1 MNWSGPAEL
10 KTQLS
15 RYWERGELLRAALG
29 AIPLFPLRLVLKS
42 PSSREL
48 GASFESVRQ
57 WSNELAAMPHVRIE
71 WRQVRHRV
79 QGLQR
84 LPERVFVDG
93 LDDALALT
101 GRQAETQQFLDL
113 AALARSTLPVLEPW
127 LARRPLQALELARA
141 WPKIL
146 KVVEWLVLHPR
157 PRIYL
162 RQADIPGVH
171 SKFIEA
177 HRAVLSE
184 LLDLA
189 LPAEA
194 IAAERAGLGQFTER
208 YGFLSK
214 PARIRLRVL
223 DPGIALIPGATC
235 PDVKIDALSFQ
246 NLTIDLER
254 VFITENEVNF
264 LAFPPQPGA
273 IVIFGAGYGWQALAQ
288 ARWLSRLP
296 IHYWGDIDTHGFAI
310 LDYLRGH
317 FAHVESLL
325 MDRQTLLAHE
335 ELWGEEP
342 DQVLHDLTLLTR
354 EEREL
359 FDDLRDNRIAR
370 NLRLEQ
376 ERIGYGWVMA
386 ALARIS

>member
-10 KTQLS
+10 KAQLS
-15 RYWERGELLRAALG
+15 RLWERGELLRAALG
-29 AIPLFPLRLVLKS
+29 SSSLFPLRLVLKS
-42 PSSREL
+42 PSSGEL
-48 GASFESVRQ
+48 STRFEAVRQ
-57 WSNELAAMPHVRIE
+57 WAAELAAIPHIRIE
-71 WRQVRHRV
+71 WRSVRHRV

-84 LPERVFVDG
+84 LPERVFVDC
-93 LDDALALT
+93 LDDALSLVSQRADAQ
-101 GRQAETQQFLDL
+101 RFLDL
-113 AALARSTLPVLEPW
+113 AALTRSALPVLESW

-141 WPKIL
+141 WPKLI
-146 KVVEWLVLHPR
+146 KVVEWMVLHPR

-177 HRAVLSE
+177 HRGVLAE

-189 LPAEA
+189 LPGEA
-194 IAAERAGLGQFTER
+194 IAADRAGLAKFTER
-208 YGFLSK
+208 YGFLGK

-223 DPGIALIPGATC
+223 DAAIALIPGATY
-235 PDVKIDALSFQ
+235 PDLKIDALSFQ
-246 NLTIDLER
+246 NLKIDLKR

-273 IVIFGAGYGWQALAQ
+273 IVVFGAGYGWQALSQ
-288 ARWLSRLP
+288 ARWLRDLP

-317 FAHVESLL
+317 FEHVESFL
-325 MDRQTLLAHE
+325 MDRKTLMAHA

-342 DQVLHDLTLLTR
+342 DQVLHDLALLTR
-354 EEREL
+354 DEREL

-376 ERIGYGWVMA
+376 ERIGYGWFTA
-386 ALARIS
+386 ALAKLS